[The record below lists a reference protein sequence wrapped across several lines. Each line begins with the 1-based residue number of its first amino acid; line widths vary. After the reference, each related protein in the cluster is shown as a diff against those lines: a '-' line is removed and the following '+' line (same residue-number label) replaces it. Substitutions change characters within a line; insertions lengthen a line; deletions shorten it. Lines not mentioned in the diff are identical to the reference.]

1 MGCKNMSRLSIGVV
15 NDAEV
20 AVENLYKELERRIIS
35 SPPGLCPVDVTASFL
50 KMCRAQTC
58 GKCAPCRIGLEQLE
72 KMMDSILDGEAEL
85 DVLELIEKTAKTVY
99 FLADCAIGFEA
110 AKAVLNG
117 LKGYRKEFENHIK
130 YKKCTCEITQ
140 SAPCVALC
148 PAGVDI
154 PGYIALV
161 KEKRYDDAI
170 KLIRKDNPL
179 PSVCALVCEKPCEAR
194 CRRRI
199 LDDAINIKGLKR
211 AVVENASY
219 KKEHNIAEK
228 TGKTVAIVGGGAGG
242 LSAAYYLSLMGHKV
256 TIYEKREKLGGM
268 LRYGIPNYRLPRE
281 ILDKEIDFILS
292 LGIEVEIGKNIGK
305 DFSLE
310 ELKERYDAVYIS
322 IGAHSFK
329 SLGIDGEDAKGVVP
343 SINLLREIGDGK
355 IRDFTGKRVV
365 VIGGGNVAMDAARSS
380 LRMGAKNVKIVYRR
394 RVEDMTALKEEIHGA
409 VCEGVEILTLMA
421 PLAILKNEN
430 NEVKGVLVKPQI
442 VGDVK
447 NGRPTPCDSSEKEKE
462 IECDIVIIAI
472 GQKVELEHFKDS
484 GIPTEKGA
492 ITPLMWSGF
501 KNIPGVYAGG
511 DCVTGPATVIK
522 AIEAGKVAAANIDNY
537 LGYNHEIRCD
547 VNIPIPNYSD
557 RHLLGRVNLKE
568 RDEKER
574 VKDFDLIELSMTEE
588 EVEQEASRCLRCD
601 HFGLG
606 VLKGG
611 RCEKW

>member
-1 MGCKNMSRLSIGVV
+1 MSRLNMGVV
-15 NDAEV
+15 NDAEK

-35 SPPGLCPVDVTASFL
+35 SQPGLCPVDVTSSFL

-72 KMMDSILDGEAEL
+72 KMMDSILDGEAS
-85 DVLELIEKTAKTVY
+85 LEILNLIEKTAKTVY
-99 FLADCAIGFEA
+99 FLADCAVGFEA

-117 LKGYRKEFENHIK
+117 IKGYRKEFENHIK

-140 SAPCVALC
+140 SAPCIALC

-154 PGYIALV
+154 PGYIALA

-179 PSVCALVCEKPCEAR
+179 PSVCALVCEKPCESR

-219 KKEHNIAEK
+219 EKNHETFEK
-228 TGKTVAIVGGGAGG
+228 TGKKVAIVGGGAGG
-242 LSAAYYLSLMGHKV
+242 LSAAYYLALMGHKV

-268 LRYGIPNYRLPRE
+268 LRYGIPSYRLPRE

-292 LGIEVEIGKNIGK
+292 LGIEVQIEKNIGK
-305 DFSLE
+305 DLSLE
-310 ELKERYDAVYIS
+310 ELKENYDAIYIS

-329 SLGIDGEDAKGVVP
+329 NLGIEGEDAVGVIP
-343 SINLLREIGDGK
+343 SINLLRDIGNGK
-355 IRDFTGKRVV
+355 IKDFTDKNIV

-380 LRMGAKNVKIVYRR
+380 LRMGAKNVKVIYRR

-409 VCEGVEILTLMA
+409 ICEGVEILSLMS
-421 PLAILKNEN
+421 PLRILKDEK

-442 VGDVK
+442 VGEIK
-447 NGRPTPCDSSEKEKE
+447 NGRPTPCDSSEKERE
-462 IECDIVIIAI
+462 IQCDLVIIAI

-492 ITPLMWSGF
+492 ISPMIWSGF
-501 KNIPGVYAGG
+501 KNIPGIYAGG

-522 AIEAGKVAAANIDNY
+522 AIESGKVAAANIDNY
-537 LGYNHEIRCD
+537 LGYNHEIKCEI
-547 VNIPIPNYSD
+547 NIPIPNYSD
-557 RHLLGRVNLKE
+557 RQLIGRVNLKE

-574 VKDFDLIELSMTEE
+574 VKDFNLIELSMTAEE
-588 EVEQEASRCLRCD
+588 IEQEASRCLRCD

>member
-1 MGCKNMSRLSIGVV
+1 MSRLNMGIV
-15 NDAEV
+15 NDAKK

-35 SPPGLCPVDVTASFL
+35 SQPGLCPVDVTSSFL

-72 KMMDSILDGEAEL
+72 KMMDSILDGEAS
-85 DVLELIEKTAKTVY
+85 LEILNLIEKTAKTVY
-99 FLADCAIGFEA
+99 FLADCAVGFEA

-117 LKGYRKEFENHIK
+117 IRGYRKEFENHIK

-140 SAPCVALC
+140 SAPCIALC

-179 PSVCALVCEKPCEAR
+179 PSVCALVCEKPCESR

-219 KKEHNIAEK
+219 EKNHEIFEK
-228 TGKTVAIVGGGAGG
+228 TGKKVAIVGGGAGG
-242 LSAAYYLSLMGHKV
+242 LSAAYYLALMGHKV

-268 LRYGIPNYRLPRE
+268 LRYGIPSYRLPRE

-292 LGIEVEIGKNIGK
+292 LGIEVQIEKNIGK

-310 ELKERYDAVYIS
+310 ELKENYDAIYIS

-329 SLGIDGEDAKGVVP
+329 NLGIEGEDAVGVIP
-343 SINLLREIGDGK
+343 SINLLRDIGNGK
-355 IRDFTGKRVV
+355 IKDFTDKNVV

-380 LRMGAKNVKIVYRR
+380 LRMGAKNVKMIYRR

-409 VCEGVEILTLMA
+409 ICEGVEILSLMS
-421 PLAILKNEN
+421 PLKILKNEK

-442 VGDVK
+442 VGEIK
-447 NGRPTPCDSSEKEKE
+447 NGRPTPCDSSEKERK
-462 IECDIVIIAI
+462 IQCDLVIIAI
-472 GQKVELEHFKDS
+472 GQKVELEYFKDS

-492 ITPLMWSGF
+492 ISPMIWSGF

-537 LGYNHEIRCD
+537 LGYNHEIKCEI
-547 VNIPIPNYSD
+547 NIPIPNYSD
-557 RHLLGRVNLKE
+557 RQLIGRVNLKE

-574 VKDFDLIELSMTEE
+574 IKDFNLIELSMTAEE
-588 EVEQEASRCLRCD
+588 IEQEASRCLRCD